1 MPTKKLYYQDQYL
14 QSFTANLQGS
24 GKDDQGR
31 LYVVLDQTAFY
42 PTGGGQ
48 PHDTGTLNGV
58 NVYDVEEVDGEIR
71 HYLEEPAKGDHTF
84 IGEIDWERR
93 FDHMQQHAGQ
103 HILSA
108 AFDNEF
114 GLKTVSFHLGT
125 ELCSIDLET
134 ANLTDEEAA
143 QAEAIANKI
152 ILENRPLETKW
163 VTENELAAY
172 SLRKAVS
179 VTDDIRLV
187 IIPEFDYNGCGG
199 THPDSCGQVQSI
211 KILHWEKQKKQ
222 KLRVYFVCGSR
233 VLQQLGAKHQVT
245 QQLTATLNAP
255 QKKLDEAADKALQQI
270 KEHEKTI
277 DTLKLELIKYE
288 ANAFIEHATFTHDR
302 NIVQAIF
309 QDRPM
314 RELQQLAKQITMNA
328 TNVLVLLISE
338 TDNKLQLV
346 CSKSDDILVNM
357 NDLVQ
362 QTLPLING
370 KGGGNRST
378 AQGGGDKAI
387 AAEQVME
394 ALMNQVSSK
403 LSDR

>member
-1 MPTKKLYYQDQYL
+1 MLTKKLYYQDQY
-14 QSFTANLQGS
+14 QRSFTANLQRS
-24 GKDDQGR
+24 GKDGQGR
-31 LYVVLDQTAFY
+31 FYVVLDQTAFY

-48 PHDTGTLNGV
+48 PHDTGTLNDV

-71 HYLEEPAKGDHTF
+71 HYLEEPAEGYHTF
-84 IGEIDWERR
+84 TGKIDWERR

-125 ELCSIDLET
+125 EVCSIDLET
-134 ANLTDEEAA
+134 VNLSDEEAA

-152 ILENRPLETKW
+152 ILENRPLDTKW

-179 VTDDIRLV
+179 VTDHIRLV

-211 KILHWEKQKKQ
+211 KILHWEKQKKH
-222 KLRVYFVCGSR
+222 KIRVYFVCGNR
-233 VLQQLGAKHQVT
+233 VLRQLGAKHQVT
-245 QQLTATLNAP
+245 QRLTATLNAP
-255 QKKLDEAADKALQQI
+255 QEKLDEAANKALQQI
-270 KEHEKTI
+270 KDHEKTI
-277 DTLKLELIKYE
+277 DTLKSELIKYE
-288 ANAFIEHATFTHDR
+288 AGAYIDHAACINDR

-314 RELQQLAKQITMNA
+314 RELQQLAKHITVST
-328 TNVLVLLISE
+328 TNILVLLISE

-346 CSKSDDILVNM
+346 CSKSDDVPANM
-357 NDLVQ
+357 NDVVQ

-370 KGGGNRST
+370 KGGGNGST
-378 AQGGGDKAI
+378 AQGGGDKTI
-387 AAEQVME
+387 AAQKVME
-394 ALMNQVSSK
+394 ALVSQVSSLK
-403 LSDR
+403 QK